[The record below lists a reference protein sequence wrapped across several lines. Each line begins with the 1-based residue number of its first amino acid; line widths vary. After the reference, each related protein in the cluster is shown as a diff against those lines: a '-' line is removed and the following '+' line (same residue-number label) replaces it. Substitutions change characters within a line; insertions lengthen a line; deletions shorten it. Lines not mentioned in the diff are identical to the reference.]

1 MINTA
6 SASLQQPE
14 PEPGNPMD
22 AHLMEFIDYLRPY
35 FNGTRTP
42 MQAWQLFEKEGAEL
56 QAQLLAQP
64 GELADY
70 LDDSP
75 QYVAA
80 PLFGKVKFQSGTAIK
95 KLREDY
101 RKITTEELREAKCLK
116 VDPSVRPLLDAI
128 PTGKLPRILAL
139 CALAEQS
146 PLIKIPS
153 RT

>member
-6 SASLQQPE
+6 PASVQLPGPE
-14 PEPGNPMD
+14 PVNPMD

-64 GELADY
+64 GELAGY

-95 KLREDY
+95 QLRQDY

-128 PTGKLPRILAL
+128 PTGKLPKILAL
-139 CALAEQS
+139 CALAEQTA
-146 PLIKIPS
+146 LLKIPS
-153 RT
+153 RS

>member
-1 MINTA
+1 MINNA
-6 SASLQQPE
+6 PVSQKSSGPE
-14 PEPGNPMD
+14 SINPMD

-64 GELADY
+64 GELAGY

-80 PLFGKVKFQSGTAIK
+80 PLFGKVKFQGGPAIK
-95 KLREDY
+95 KLRQDY
-101 RKITTEELREAKCLK
+101 RQITTEELREAKCLK
-116 VDPSVRPLLDAI
+116 VDPSVRSLLDAI
-128 PTGKLPRILAL
+128 PSGKLPKILAL

-146 PLIKIPS
+146 PQLKVPS
-153 RT
+153 RH